1 MGLAKLGNLN
11 LLQQVTEERLLGA
24 VINDRLTWDYNTNF
38 IVKKAYKRMIML
50 HKLFEFGLP
59 QEEMI
64 NIYLLHIRSILE
76 SSAVGGHSSPALAD
90 EMTIERVQ

>member
-1 MGLAKLGNLN
+1 
-11 LLQQVTEERLLGA
+11 
-24 VINDRLTWDYNTNF
+24 
-38 IVKKAYKRMIML
+38 ML

-90 EMTIERVQ
+90 EMTIERVQYVALQIIMYDDYEDYSQALEATHLPTLYDMNLCKQLCQK